1 MKVYNYTV
9 NVKSTK
15 YPTLKPLNLIAINKK
30 EAMKFCKDFEGLKI
44 IECSRKKH
52 DFIRFDNS
60 NDLMNAQKEL
70 LTEKLKSNE
79 LYIENYTEEPK
90 KENINNNI
98 SENINEINNNSNN
111 NVNNS
116 NKNDISVDAK
126 PKTIQ
131 KAKQPATQKQIDYIN
146 DLLAKHQKTFENV
159 QELTIKQASI
169 LIYQLKNNLEI
180 KIFGRR
186 AKI

>member
-1 MKVYNYTV
+1 MKVQYYTV

-15 YPTLKPLNLIAINKK
+15 DNIGRQLIILAINKK
-30 EAMKFCKDFEGLKI
+30 EAEKFCKEFKGLKI

-52 DFIRFDNS
+52 DFIRFNNS
-60 NDLMNAQKEL
+60 NDLMNYQKET

-90 KENINNNI
+90 KEKISENINNNI
-98 SENINEINNNSNN
+98 SENINENNNNSNN

-116 NKNDISVDAK
+116 NKENISVDIK
-126 PKTIQ
+126 PMATQQTTQ
-131 KAKQPATQKQIDYIN
+131 KSKQPATQKQIDYIN

-169 LIYQLKNNLEI
+169 LI
-180 KIFGRR
+180 
-186 AKI
+186 

>member
-60 NDLMNAQKEL
+60 NDLMSTQKEL
-70 LTEKLKSNE
+70 LAEKLQLNE
-79 LYIENYTEEPK
+79 LYIEN
-90 KENINNNI
+90 
-98 SENINEINNNSNN
+98 
-111 NVNNS
+111 
-116 NKNDISVDAK
+116 
-126 PKTIQ
+126 
-131 KAKQPATQKQIDYIN
+131 
-146 DLLAKHQKTFENV
+146 
-159 QELTIKQASI
+159 
-169 LIYQLKNNLEI
+169 
-180 KIFGRR
+180 
-186 AKI
+186 